1 MHAECFW
8 GSWRAALV
16 TTATGM
22 MLKDLGKL
30 SEGEF
35 MSSSPS
41 SDNSLC
47 MRTDEVCN
55 GVQAEVQRLS
65 SVNLSLE
72 AKFKTCQD
80 EKTEE
85 AEVLRSMVRDCGTEL
100 LIGGQC
106 KSCSFRNG
114 HILKS
119 TG

>member
-1 MHAECFW
+1 
-8 GSWRAALV
+8 
-16 TTATGM
+16 
-22 MLKDLGKL
+22 
-30 SEGEF
+30 

-47 MRTDEVCN
+47 MRTGEVCN

>member
-22 MLKDLGKL
+22 MLKDLGNL

-35 MSSSPS
+35 MNSSPS

-47 MRTDEVCN
+47 KRIDKECN
-55 GVQAEVQRLS
+55 GVQAEVQSLS
-65 SVNLSLE
+65 SVNLSLG
-72 AKFKTCQD
+72 AKLKTCQD

-85 AEVLRSMVRDCGTEL
+85 TEVLRSMVRGCGTEL
-100 LIGGQC
+100 LIGDQC

-114 HILKS
+114 HVLKP